1 MPKTSRLLIS
11 GFVLFTL
18 ILSLIAFPFP
28 ASAQKGP
35 DFAPGRYI
43 VVLADDASPI
53 EVARDHNL
61 VPEFAYNVAITGFA
75 GPISPMAIASLQ
87 DDPRV
92 KYIEKDQKVFAFAQT
107 NPTGIERVD
116 AEPVDSSNLGSA
128 VTIAIIDTGID
139 LDHPDL
145 NVVQSTNC
153 AKGGPFGG
161 NCKDGGGDDD
171 NGHGTH
177 VAGTAAALNNNA
189 GVVGVAAGADLWA
202 VKVLDKSGSGW
213 MSWIIGGIDYV
224 TANAD
229 QIDVANMSLGCE
241 CESNALDSA
250 IANSVAA
257 GVTYVVAAGNSDKDA
272 STFSPANH
280 QDVVTVSAIADSDGK
295 CGGQGSS
302 TNYGADDT
310 FASFSN
316 YGDAVDIAAPGV
328 SIYSTHMNGGYATY
342 SGTSMASPHVAGAA
356 AILIVSDS
364 SLTPAQVRDALIT
377 NGVSQGQSCAD
388 LNSGFGGFSGDP
400 DSLAEPLV
408 YVGNTSVGDLP
419 AVTITKPA
427 DDSTF
432 NVGDSIEFTGS
443 ASDTEDGDL
452 TTSLVW
458 TSNLDGQIGTSGSFT
473 TTLSD
478 GTHTVTASV
487 TDSDKNTASASIT
500 VNVVND
506 APVVTITSPTD
517 GSTFDSGATI
527 LFEGNASDT
536 EDGDLTASLT
546 WTSSID
552 GQFGT
557 GGSFSTTLTDGDH
570 TITAKVTD
578 SGGKT
583 SSSSI
588 KITVGTPPATG
599 TTSTVDSITYST
611 TAGKNNDKHLIISI
625 HVTDDLGNDVSGASV
640 SIDLYR
646 DDNLVGSATATTG
659 STGNVNFSLKNAS
672 SGTYTTT
679 ITDVTASGLN
689 WDGITPSN
697 SFEKLSSSTRNQ
709 NSILT
714 N

>member
-1 MPKTSRLLIS
+1 
-11 GFVLFTL
+11 
-18 ILSLIAFPFP
+18 
-28 ASAQKGP
+28 
-35 DFAPGRYI
+35 
-43 VVLADDASPI
+43 
-53 EVARDHNL
+53 
-61 VPEFAYNVAITGFA
+61 
-75 GPISPMAIASLQ
+75 MAIASLQ

-161 NCKDGGGDDD
+161 NCKVGGGDDD

-202 VKVLDKSGSGW
+202 VKVLDKNGSGW

-328 SIYSTHMNGGYATY
+328 DIYSTHMNGGYATF

-364 SLTPAQVRDALIT
+364 NLTPALVRDALIA
-377 NGVSQGQSCAD
+377 NGVSQVQLCAD

-400 DSLAEPLV
+400 DSFAEPLV

-419 AVTITKPA
+419 LVTITNPKNGDTVSGHVNISA
-427 DDSTF
+427 DASDSDGSVVQVEF
-432 NVGDSIEFTGS
+432 FVDNMSVGVDSDISDGWSTSWDSATASEGTHSISAEAKDNDGNIASDSISVTVDNIDDPPAVAITNPTNGDTVSGTITITADATDDKGVSKVEFFVG
-443 ASDTEDGDL
+443 
-452 TTSLVW
+452 TTI
-458 TSNLDGQIGTSGSFT
+458 IG
-473 TTLSD
+473 
-478 GTHTVTASV
+478 
-487 TDSDKNTASASIT
+487 TDSDGLNGWSVSWDTTTVSDADYIITATATDSAAQTSSDSINVTVSNTT
-500 VNVVND
+500 
-506 APVVTITSPTD
+506 PTD
-517 GSTFDSGATI
+517 AT
-527 LFEGNASDT
+527 
-536 EDGDLTASLT
+536 
-546 WTSSID
+546 SI
-552 GQFGT
+552 
-557 GGSFSTTLTDGDH
+557 
-570 TITAKVTD
+570 
-578 SGGKT
+578 
-583 SSSSI
+583 
-588 KITVGTPPATG
+588 
-599 TTSTVDSITYST
+599 VDSITYST
-611 TAGKNNDKHLIISI
+611 NGGKNGDKHLIISI
-625 HVTDDLGNDVSGASV
+625 HVIDDLGNDVSDASV

-646 DDNLVGSATATTG
+646 DDSLVGSATGTTG
-659 STGNVNFSLKNAS
+659 SSGNVNFSLKNAS

-679 ITDVTASGLN
+679 ITGVTADGLT
-689 WDGITPSN
+689 WDGITPDDN
-697 SFEKLSSSTRNQ
+697 SFEKLSSGKRNQ

-714 N
+714 S